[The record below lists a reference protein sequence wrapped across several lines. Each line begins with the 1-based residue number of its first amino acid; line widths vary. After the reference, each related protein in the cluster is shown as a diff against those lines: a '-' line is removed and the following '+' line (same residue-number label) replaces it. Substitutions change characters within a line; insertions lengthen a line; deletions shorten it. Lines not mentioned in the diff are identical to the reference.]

1 MQPSH
6 HIIPDRRK
14 RALSRP
20 GAPDRRLHFRYAE
33 DFPVKIALG
42 QGENEQEVTCQA
54 SDLSEG
60 GIHLENVHLPEGTKT
75 LQLKFRVPDQAL
87 PEGYDHHTYK
97 LKGTVTT
104 RDDARGEAGV
114 AFDEP
119 LSRCLA
125 RGTWAVLRV
134 LAVLLAFVAFTLILL
149 VKYDNLYNF
158 WFDVPIFL
166 YSICVGAYL
175 LSRFIFAGFYRAPK
189 PSELTPSLTVVIPAH
204 NEEQFI
210 DRTIRD
216 IMEARYPA
224 DKLQVVVVDD
234 GSTDRTPERI
244 QAARADYP
252 ELVCIRFETSQ
263 GKRQALAAGVRIS
276 KADLLVFID
285 SDSFLDRDALV
296 HIVRSF
302 SDPNVAAVTG
312 HCDVE
317 NSHVNLMTKMQAVRY
332 FIGFRVMKAAES
344 IFDSVTCLSGPFA
357 AYRRSSVEECL
368 DEWLDQTF
376 LGVPATF
383 GDDRSLT
390 NSLLRDGQRVLYDSH
405 AHCTTMVPES
415 TRQFLRQQLR
425 WKRSWFRESLRACG
439 FMWRRQPFM
448 ALSFYTGFLLPLL
461 GPAVVFRAMI
471 YIPLFRL
478 GTPFVYLLG
487 ILLMSML
494 MSSSY
499 LFARKSRLWIY
510 GVHFCFFYLLIL
522 IWQLPIAVLTFWKP
536 DWGTRK
542 GRI

>member
-1 MQPSH
+1 MHKSH
-6 HIIPDRRK
+6 QMVPDRRK

-20 GAPDRRLHFRYAE
+20 GTPDRRTHFRYAV
-33 DFPVKIALG
+33 DFPVKLIVG
-42 QGENEQEVTCQA
+42 RGIQRQEILCKA

-60 GIHLENVHLPEGTKT
+60 GIHLAHIHLPDGTDNIRLKFHVPENV
-75 LQLKFRVPDQAL
+75 L
-87 PEGYDHHTYK
+87 PEGYDNHTYH
-97 LKGTVTT
+97 LKGTVQN
-104 RDDARGEAGV
+104 RDDPHGELGV

-119 LSRCLA
+119 LGRRLA
-125 RGTWAVLRV
+125 RGTWAVLRIT
-134 LAVLLAFVAFTLILL
+134 AVLLAFVAFSLILL
-149 VKYDNLYNF
+149 SKYDNLYDF

-189 PSELTPSLTVVIPAH
+189 PNEATPTMTVVIPAH
-204 NEEQFI
+204 NEETNI
-210 DRTIRD
+210 ERTIRE
-216 IMEARYPA
+216 IMETRYPA

-244 QAARADYP
+244 EAARADYP
-252 ELVCIRFETSQ
+252 ELVSIRFETAQ

-285 SDSFLDRDALV
+285 SDSFLERDALT
-296 HIVRSF
+296 HIVRAF
-302 SDPNVAAVTG
+302 ADPTVAAVTG

-317 NSHVNLMTKMQAVRY
+317 NSHVNLITKMQAVRY
-332 FIGFRVMKAAES
+332 YIGFRVMKAAES

-357 AYRRSSVEECL
+357 AYRRSLVEERL
-368 DEWLDQTF
+368 DEWLDQKF
-376 LGVPATF
+376 LGIPATF

-390 NSLLRDGQRVLYDSH
+390 NALLRDGHRVLYDSR
-405 AHCTTMVPES
+405 ARCTTIVPES

-471 YIPLFRL
+471 FVPLFRL

-494 MSSSY
+494 MSSTY